1 VHDLPGA
8 TLRDREQVL
17 RTAVFRWD
25 FRPATAGIE
34 PGAVFHAIWR
44 IKKRLFSPGGV
55 ANPRGTTRYRCGLRL
70 ARTKNPSFLF
80 VPSSVKHCTSA
91 LTQRVNAIE
100 AINDRLH
107 AACEGIQSA
116 QLPFLG

>member
-1 VHDLPGA
+1 MMAAHWADSFFMKAVKSARVVGWGVRPCA
-8 TLRDREQVL
+8 RSSRCPLRDREQVL

-34 PGAVFHAIWR
+34 PGAVFHVIWR

-70 ARTKNPSFLF
+70 ARTKNPSFF
-80 VPSSVKHCTSA
+80 IC
-91 LTQRVNAIE
+91 AIKRE
-100 AINDRLH
+100 TLH
-107 AACEGIQSA
+107 
-116 QLPFLG
+116 